1 MPVPAFTQQLEG
13 SDGIYAIQFI
23 TKGEIIM
30 RMSSLL
36 ATQRILLINWFIA
49 PALGI
54 WIWISNG
61 FFMAVLFV
69 VIWLIADKVWDW
81 LTGLMITGAGRIGA
95 SEHEASQMEISGK
108 VPERMAF
115 VMIVDLLGTFILPW
129 VIAGFFLGWFET
141 SSSIPNTSTNPV
153 LEQLTQNQQW
163 LTEYPALIKA
173 VEKADSSQLS
183 TSYTV
188 LADGTSK
195 VELLLSKTADKGFIL
210 TMKLPRGVQS
220 SIDPNTGEKVQGD
233 VAPTIII
240 RDHDLDGLPDDFKI
254 EPSGQPLFKEKVTDE
269 GFIIYRDAPEHHV
282 ILAQWAIGVGYSI
295 NYFLHGR
302 GSLTTK

>member
-1 MPVPAFTQQLEG
+1 
-13 SDGIYAIQFI
+13 
-23 TKGEIIM
+23 M

-54 WIWISNG
+54 WIWVNSG
-61 FFMAVLFV
+61 FFMAALFV

-95 SEHEASQMEISGK
+95 NEHEASQMEISGE

-115 VMIVDLLGTFILPW
+115 MMIVDLLGTFILPW
-129 VIAGFFLGWFET
+129 VIAGFFLGWFGT
-141 SSSIPNTSTNPV
+141 SNSLPNASTNPV
-153 LEQLTQNQQW
+153 LERLTQNKRW
-163 LTEYPALIKA
+163 LAEYPALIEA
-173 VEKADSSQLS
+173 VEKADSNQLS

-195 VELLLSKTADKGFIL
+195 VELLLSKTTDKGFIL
-210 TMKLPRGVQS
+210 TMKLPKGVQS
-220 SIDPNTGEKVQGD
+220 SIDLNTGEKVRSD

-240 RDHDLDGLPDDFKI
+240 RDHNLDGLPDDFQI
-254 EPSGQPLFKEKVTDE
+254 EPSGQPLYKEKVTDD
-269 GFIIYRDAPEHHV
+269 GFIIYRDDPEHHV

-302 GSLTTK
+302 SSLTTK

>member
-1 MPVPAFTQQLEG
+1 
-13 SDGIYAIQFI
+13 
-23 TKGEIIM
+23 M

-36 ATQRILLINWFIA
+36 ATPRILLINWFIA

-54 WIWISNG
+54 WIWVSSG

-69 VIWLIADKVWDW
+69 AIWLIADKAWDW

-95 SEHEASQMEISGK
+95 SEHEASQMEISGE

-115 VMIVDLLGTFILPW
+115 MMIVDLLGTFILPW
-129 VIAGFFLGWFET
+129 VVAGFFLGWFGT
-141 SSSIPNTSTNPV
+141 SNSLPNTSTNPV
-153 LEQLTQNQQW
+153 LERLTQNKWW
-163 LTEYPALIKA
+163 LAEYPALIEA
-173 VEKADSSQLS
+173 VEKAGNSQLS

-210 TMKLPRGVQS
+210 TMKLPKGVQF
-220 SIDPNTGEKVQGD
+220 SIDPNTGEKVQSD

-240 RDHDLDGLPDDFKI
+240 RDHNLDGLPDDFQIK
-254 EPSGQPLFKEKVTDE
+254 PSGQPLYKEKVTND
-269 GFIIYRDAPEHHV
+269 GFIIYRDDPEHHV
-282 ILAQWAIGVGYSI
+282 ILAQWAIGIEYSM
-295 NYFLHGR
+295 NYFLHGHS
-302 GSLTTK
+302 SLKTK